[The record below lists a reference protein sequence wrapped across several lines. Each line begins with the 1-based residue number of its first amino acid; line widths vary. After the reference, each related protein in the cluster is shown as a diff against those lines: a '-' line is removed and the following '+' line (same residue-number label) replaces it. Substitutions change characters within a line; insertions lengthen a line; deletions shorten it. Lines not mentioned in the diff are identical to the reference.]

1 MATTSDTATRHG
13 ALQRRRIIERP
24 RLLALLDGST
34 ARVRTLVAPA
44 GYGKSTL
51 AEQWVAHDGRVVA
64 WFKARRSSTD
74 VAALALGL
82 ARASAAVVPECEARL
97 REHLRALPAPAENVE
112 VLAEILGEDLEQWP
126 TNAWLVIDEYEEIAD
141 AEDAERFVEALV
153 AASPIQLVV
162 TSRQRPSWAKEKA
175 ILYGDVLEISRAD
188 LAMDDRE
195 AAEVLA
201 QRSAPSTSGLLAIA
215 NGWPAVIGLASVTPA
230 EIDQLDEVPGSLYRY
245 FAQEVFEAFE
255 DDVQAGLLSLAI
267 APVLD
272 RGLATELLGAE
283 HAEVVCMSA
292 LDAGVLVERGGQL
305 ELHPL
310 ARSFLEE
317 RGEQS
322 GDERRIDMA
331 LRCLAHYRERRDWEA
346 AFDVIARHGPR
357 DHLQGLLLD
366 ALDELLET
374 GRLSTVETWCEFARK
389 SGVEAPEFALARA
402 EVALRRGRFTEAQT
416 SAEAAALG
424 EPAITYRALM
434 VAGCAAH
441 LASLEE
447 EALDFYRRAE
457 ACANTDA
464 EGREAVSGQLVC
476 LIDLERPEAA
486 GILEHLRSTVVRSDP
501 GEVVQL
507 AGRRL
512 VYQFRF
518 GGLDLA
524 EADRAHELLGGV
536 RDPLNRASFECNY
549 CCALGLVAR
558 YDEALAVAE
567 SAIELARR
575 FRLEFALPYALCG
588 AATAQAGR
596 RQWTDAQAFVE
607 EALQAARC
615 ARSAYA
621 EHVSLAALIRILAQ
635 EGKHEAALAVAVPE
649 LSSSLPGARAEA
661 LASRALVL
669 ASVSRLREAS
679 TLVEEVRGLSSAI
692 EPTVLVS
699 AVDAI
704 VALKSGEPNA
714 HRQMAAL
721 AESAMRTGALDLLVS
736 AYRSTPELLG
746 LLLSGTAYRAELG
759 SLVVRIGDGDL
770 ASALGHSL
778 SDENPRLRLSRR
790 EREVLEHV
798 QQGLTNAQIAQAL
811 FIAESTVKV
820 HVHHIFDKLGIR
832 SRAALVMQARLATVA
847 QATSAITGGDA
858 AGGPSLL

>member
-322 GDERRIDMA
+322 GDERRTEIA
-331 LRCLAHYRERRDWEA
+331 LCCLTHYRKRRDWEA
-346 AFDVIARHGPR
+346 AFELIARHGPR
-357 DHLQGLLLD
+357 DHLQALLFD

-374 GRLSTVETWCEFARK
+374 GRLSTVETWYKFARQ
-389 SGVEAPEFALARA
+389 GGIDAPEFALARA
-402 EVALRRGRFTEAQT
+402 EVALRRGRFGEAQT
-416 SAEAAALG
+416 NAEAAASEESTL
-424 EPAITYRALM
+424 TYRALM
-434 VAGCAAH
+434 VAGRATH
-441 LASLEE
+441 LASREE
-447 EALDFYRRAE
+447 EALALYRRAE
-457 ACANTDA
+457 ACANTDVD
-464 EGREAVSGQLVC
+464 GREAVGGQLVC

-486 GILEHLRSTVVRSDP
+486 VLLENLSSTVVRSDP
-501 GEVVQL
+501 SDVVKS

-518 GGLDLA
+518 GDLDLA
-524 EADRAHELLGGV
+524 EADRAQELVDSV
-536 RDPLNRASFECNY
+536 RDPLSRASFECNY
-549 CCALGLVAR
+549 AGALCLAAR
-558 YDEALAVAE
+558 YDEALVIAE
-567 SAIELARR
+567 SAIELVRR
-575 FRLEFALPYALCG
+575 FRLDFALSYALCFAAG
-588 AATAQAGR
+588 ANAGR
-596 RQWTDAQAFVE
+596 RQWAVAHPHIQN
-607 EALQAARC
+607 ALRAAR
-615 ARSAYA
+615 SGNNAYA
-621 EHVSLAALIRILAQ
+621 EHLCLAHSIRILAQ
-635 EGKHEAALAVAVPE
+635 EGRHDAALALDVPD
-649 LSSSLPGARAEA
+649 LPCSLPSIRAEA

-669 ASVSRLREAS
+669 ASTSRLSEAS
-679 TLVEEVRGLSSAI
+679 TLVDEVRGSTSAM

-704 VALKSGEPNA
+704 VALKSRDP
-714 HRQMAAL
+714 AAPRYIADFVEL
-721 AESAMRTGALDLLVS
+721 AMRRGAPDLLVT
-736 AYRSTPELLG
+736 AYRSTPELFGVLLAG
-746 LLLSGTAYRAELG
+746 AQYREVIGRLVSRVGDEDLAAAVGQPLALEDRRSLLS
-759 SLVVRIGDGDL
+759 
-770 ASALGHSL
+770 
-778 SDENPRLRLSRR
+778 PR
-790 EREVLEHV
+790 EREVFEYLEH
-798 QQGLTNAQIAQAL
+798 GLTNVQIAEAL

-820 HVHHIFDKLGIR
+820 HVHHIFDKLGVR
-832 SRAALVMQARLATVA
+832 SRAAIAMQARLRGAA